1 MSRKPSKRKMKP
13 MFGAVDA
20 GTKEPKYSSSETVK
34 RFKAYVFAWRS
45 GTAILA
51 DHGWKLGNET
61 ALEELSKAAN
71 HQVSVLDAFN
81 NVCCGSA
88 GLSLQTGFPCF
99 HE

>member
-1 MSRKPSKRKMKP
+1 MNTQLICLGAFAFSGSDMKTQTSKRKMKP

-20 GTKEPKYSSSETVK
+20 GTKEPKYSSNETVK

-61 ALEELSKAAN
+61 VLEELSKAAN
-71 HQVSVLDAFN
+71 HQISILDA
-81 NVCCGSA
+81 
-88 GLSLQTGFPCF
+88 L
-99 HE
+99 